1 MAKDIG
7 LTEEQLKKLEQLF
20 LNENQIL
27 DFYAKDEQ

>member
-27 DFYAKDEQ
+27 DFYAKDE